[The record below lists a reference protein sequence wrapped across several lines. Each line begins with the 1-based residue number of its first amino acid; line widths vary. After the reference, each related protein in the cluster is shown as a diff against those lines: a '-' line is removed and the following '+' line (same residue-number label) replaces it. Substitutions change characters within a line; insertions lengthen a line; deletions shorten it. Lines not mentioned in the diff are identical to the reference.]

1 MGVRVW
7 RVEDEDGNGPYHRA
21 DRLEKVFGDNW
32 DHVSWRNPQHG
43 GVTDADVRRGIY
55 FVFLSKRQLLD
66 WFDITMLKTLIR
78 LGYRVCSYVV
88 DGVIV
93 GDRQGAV
100 RGLVWRERKP
110 RW

>member
-7 RVEDEDGNGPYHRA
+7 RVEDEDGNGPYHQA
-21 DRLEKVFGDNW
+21 SELEKVFGNAW
-32 DHVSWRNPQHG
+32 DAVSWRAPFHG
-43 GVTDADVRRGIY
+43 GVGKYTPDIY